1 MSATEAAATPAV
13 AVEEVKP
20 SEAPVTDTSA
30 PAPEAP
36 KVETAAA
43 PVRLSLCVTFLC
55 VHFFFFFFHSKEA
68 AKTEAAQVGYH
79 PSL

>member
-30 PAPEAP
+30 PAPEVP
-36 KVETAAA
+36 KVEAAAA
-43 PVRLSLCVTFLC
+43 PVRLFLCVTIHCSIFYFLY
-55 VHFFFFFFHSKEA
+55 SKEA
-68 AKTEAAQVGYH
+68 AKTEAAQVGH
-79 PSL
+79 HSSL

>member
-30 PAPEAP
+30 PAPEVP
-36 KVETAAA
+36 KVEAAAA
-43 PVRLSLCVTFLC
+43 PVRLFLCVTIHC
-55 VHFFFFFFHSKEA
+55 SNFFFFFFNIPRRLRKQ
-68 AKTEAAQVGYH
+68 K
-79 PSL
+79 LLR